1 MHLLWGV
8 AAGALVAI
16 LLIWLGY
23 PLAIWCA
30 ARLVARPIRPNA
42 TAAATRRVS
51 VVLATREGPSVV
63 AERVRNLFDTDHPA
77 SLLEVVV
84 ALDADGAQS
93 GATSFDGLDDRVRVV
108 KGDLPGGK
116 ACALNAAVRAATG
129 EILIFADTAQRFER
143 QTIPVLVAA
152 LEDERFGAV
161 SGALTL
167 GSSAGASPMHWYW
180 SMEKMLRYNESLI
193 HSSIGVTGAVYATRR
208 DLWPEPPAG
217 TLLDDVFVP
226 MALVLR
232 GHRVGFAPA
241 AKATDVRTFDNDAEK
256 VRKTRTLTGVVQLLS
271 LLPGIVSVRNPVVV
285 QFVFHKLARLATPVL
300 AILMI
305 MAALPASVA
314 FALQEPSA
322 SLAIAAIVA
331 LLLLV
336 VPSLRARTRD
346 LLRWGWSLQE
356 ATLRAVV
363 NGVLGRWGVWTRPK

>member
-1 MHLLWGV
+1 VHLLWGV

-23 PLAIWCA
+23 PLAVWCVA
-30 ARLVARPIRPNA
+30 GLVARPIRPNA
-42 TAAATRRVS
+42 TAAAARRVC
-51 VVLATREGPSVV
+51 VVLATRESPLVV

-167 GSSAGASPMHWYW
+167 GSSAGDSPMHWYW